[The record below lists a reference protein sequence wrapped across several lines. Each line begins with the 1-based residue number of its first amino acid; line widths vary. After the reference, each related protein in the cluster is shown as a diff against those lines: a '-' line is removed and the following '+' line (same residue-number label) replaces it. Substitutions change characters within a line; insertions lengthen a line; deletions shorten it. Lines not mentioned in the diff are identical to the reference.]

1 MRVQNIHQRT
11 ISQPKAKVWLLMMTL
26 SSDNDLVWP
35 KEHWPGMKLDKG
47 LVLGARGGHGPI
59 GYFFEHPISFSYLN
73 R

>member
-1 MRVQNIHQRT
+1 
-11 ISQPKAKVWLLMMTL
+11 MMTL